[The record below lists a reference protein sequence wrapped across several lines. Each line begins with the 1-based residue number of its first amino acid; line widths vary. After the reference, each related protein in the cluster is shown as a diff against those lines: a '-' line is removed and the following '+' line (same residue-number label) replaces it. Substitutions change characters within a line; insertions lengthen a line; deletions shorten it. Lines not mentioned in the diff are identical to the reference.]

1 MRYEVKDKETGS
13 KASNI
18 NLFPKKKKK
27 NDIVVNLYVTNPT
40 FGGKLILFLVIYA
53 SNFDEDAR
61 RR

>member
-18 NLFPKKKKK
+18 NLFQKKKK

-40 FGGKLILFLVIYA
+40 FGGKLILFLVLIFA

>member
-18 NLFPKKKKK
+18 NLFQKKKK

-40 FGGKLILFLVIYA
+40 GE
-53 SNFDEDAR
+53 N
-61 RR
+61 